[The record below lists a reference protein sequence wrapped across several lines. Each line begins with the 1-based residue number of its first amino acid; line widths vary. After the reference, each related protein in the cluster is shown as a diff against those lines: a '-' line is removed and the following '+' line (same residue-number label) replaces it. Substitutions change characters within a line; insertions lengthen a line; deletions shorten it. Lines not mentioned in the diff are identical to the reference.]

1 MYYWHNGNDWT
12 FLYNIGTPLIDSM
25 VNQSFLSIQPLL
37 LIFILNLILRL
48 STFLCPCLFV
58 SFLYHLMNTIF
69 QCCMKTSNHF
79 HLTRSTTIQLSLF
92 CCLSSHSKHFFK
104 KLEQKQGWI
113 HGNLVVEGLAG
124 AAMQKPLAIQKCYGL
139 MDGWTDGRTDG
150 WTDGRTNRPS
160 RCRVVCPRLK
170 RTRIVD
176 VI

>member
-1 MYYWHNGNDWT
+1 MMEMIKRFCTTLEHPW
-12 FLYNIGTPLIDSM
+12 
-25 VNQSFLSIQPLL
+25 
-37 LIFILNLILRL
+37 LILWLISPFSLFSL
-48 STFLCPCLFV
+48 SCSSSSSPSSFVSSISCVFVSLSHFFV

-124 AAMQKPLAIQKCYGL
+124 AAMRKPLAIQKCYGL

-150 WTDGRTNRPS
+150 WTDGRTNRHGK
-160 RCRVVCPRLK
+160 V
-170 RTRIVD
+170 
-176 VI
+176 

>member
-69 QCCMKTSNHF
+69 QCCMKMSNHF

-113 HGNLVVEGLAG
+113 VQAFKKKHRRFCSKVWKFAYRVSFWCWTRLGSVHVW
-124 AAMQKPLAIQKCYGL
+124 IFYGP
-139 MDGWTDGRTDG
+139 T
-150 WTDGRTNRPS
+150 
-160 RCRVVCPRLK
+160 
-170 RTRIVD
+170 
-176 VI
+176 

>member
-1 MYYWHNGNDWT
+1 
-12 FLYNIGTPLIDSM
+12 M

-37 LIFILNLILRL
+37 LIFILTLVLRL
-48 STFLCPCLFV
+48 FNFLCLCFFV

-113 HGNLVVEGLAG
+113 HGNLVVEGLAKT
-124 AAMQKPLAIQKCYGL
+124 ARNSEML
-139 MDGWTDGRTDG
+139 WTDGRM
-150 WTDGRTNRPS
+150 DGRTGGRMDRPTDTA

>member
-1 MYYWHNGNDWT
+1 M
-12 FLYNIGTPLIDSM
+12 YNIGTPLIDSM

-37 LIFILNLILRL
+37 LIFILTLILRL
-48 STFLCPCLFV
+48 FNFLCLCFFV

-124 AAMQKPLAIQKCYGL
+124 AAMRKPLAIQKCYGL

-150 WTDGRTNRPS
+150 WTDVQTNRHGK
-160 RCRVVCPRLK
+160 V
-170 RTRIVD
+170 
-176 VI
+176 